1 MKYLSQITKYFYFEL
16 VYKNKKLVS
25 NNKSYTSSISTSPAL
40 FPRVGIPSILLLR
53 SVGDTM
59 LKGITR
65 YVSLFFTTLII

>member
-1 MKYLSQITKYFYFEL
+1 MKYISQITKYFYFEL

-25 NNKSYTSSISTSPAL
+25 NNKSYTSSIFTSPAL

-65 YVSLFFTTLII
+65 YVPLFFTTLII